1 MSHKLKRKYI
11 GIETGEHFYD
21 FYYTDNGEKRL
32 GLLGRMKNVINGD
45 IIFKAIEKNRRST
58 LSKNINYKGGGIFK
72 YYELE
77 QYEQILRS
85 TIYKD
90 TPDDYLNSKESSEIK
105 DCFLFDE
112 KLSNV
117 IIAENDGFKVNLG
130 NLYPNID
137 LKETIHNI
145 TGKRPKKITDTKVI
159 FEDREYEL
167 IEILKP
173 LLVW

>member
-1 MSHKLKRKYI
+1 M
-11 GIETGEHFYD
+11 
-21 FYYTDNGEKRL
+21 
-32 GLLGRMKNVINGD
+32 
-45 IIFKAIEKNRRST
+45 
-58 LSKNINYKGGGIFK
+58 
-72 YYELE
+72 
-77 QYEQILRS
+77 
-85 TIYKD
+85 
-90 TPDDYLNSKESSEIK
+90 
-105 DCFLFDE
+105 FDE